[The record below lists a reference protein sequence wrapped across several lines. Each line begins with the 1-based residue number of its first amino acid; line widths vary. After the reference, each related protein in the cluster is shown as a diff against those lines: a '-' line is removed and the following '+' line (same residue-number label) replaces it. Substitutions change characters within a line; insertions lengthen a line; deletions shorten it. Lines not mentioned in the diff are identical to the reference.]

1 VLLQFSNI
9 QVTRRYKQFD
19 WLHQRL
25 TEKFNTIAVP
35 PLPGK
40 QITGLGHWCLRQG
53 VHLSRKPGNVREFD
67 SFLGNVRKL
76 TKRQGNDRK
85 ILSGKTVYC

>member
-1 VLLQFSNI
+1 VTLQFSNI

-25 TEKFNTIAVP
+25 SDKFSTIAVP

-40 QITGLGHWCLRQG
+40 QITGLHHRC
-53 VHLSRKPGNVREFD
+53 F
-67 SFLGNVRKL
+67 
-76 TKRQGNDRK
+76 
-85 ILSGKTVYC
+85 YY